1 MKQIVCIGGFGWK
14 HGDDR
19 AGWET
24 FIERVR
30 KQEEDR
36 PIYEPVVIQPKKWND
51 EIYRYTY
58 DHNKGPFVLV
68 GRSWG
73 AARLYKF
80 ADDNPDV
87 TIDLAITFDPI
98 PNPMWLQFGKWQRRK
113 NIKRV
118 VSFLQ
123 HENILLRGLHIDHKA
138 PYHYR
143 PGGAPVRETDW
154 FTEYNIPNSF
164 GELKSLGHVSI
175 TKKEFVINTAL
186 KEIAEVK

>member
-1 MKQIVCIGGFGWK
+1 MKQIICIGGFGWK

-24 FIERVR
+24 FIA
-30 KQEEDR
+30 KIIQQESYLLNEVHLIR
-36 PIYEPVVIQPKKWND
+36 ACLWND
-51 EIYRYTY
+51 NIHVFKEE
-58 DHNKGPFVLV
+58 HNKGPLILC

-73 AARLYKF
+73 AARLYKL

-138 PYHYR
+138 PYRYR